1 MSGEKMQFM
10 EDEQN
15 GDHNLYSG
23 IKDYLSVYTTDGDV
37 REIVTRTLAEEL
49 DRVSAPRQIDYLS
62 LDTEGNP

>member
-1 MSGEKMQFM
+1 MAIIIYTVGSRTTYLFTLRM
-10 EDEQN
+10 EMCR
-15 GDHNLYSG
+15 
-23 IKDYLSVYTTDGDV
+23 DV